1 MSDSIVLFVRR
12 GSVRRYEA
20 LKEKSRGLQVE
31 VAWDRREGP
40 RRKAQVSPV
49 AERRRSDRRQSSSTT
64 WEMADFSVGVGRK

>member
-31 VAWDRREGP
+31 IAWDRREGA
-40 RRKAQVSPV
+40 RRKTSGNAPT
-49 AERRRSDRRQSSSTT
+49 ERRRGDRRQSPPTT
-64 WEMADFSVGVGRK
+64 WEMADFCVGVGRK